1 MPRKRQP
8 AQKKTNKPKSVTQL
22 ITSKPMMQAV
32 VLGTRAQG
40 QTIGLVPTMGALHEG
55 HIALI
60 REARLQADLVIVSI
74 FVNPKQFNSKSD
86 LTNYPS
92 NLAADVKICE
102 SLGVDVIFAPDAA
115 TMYPPGFGTTVSG
128 GERAKRLEGKSRPGH
143 FDGVLT
149 IVSKLFTLTFPH
161 FAVFGEKDFQQLT
174 LIKQMVRD
182 LHFPVEIVAMPVIR
196 EIDGIAYSSR
206 NALLG
211 KKQRKQATCLY
222 EAIQAVQDKVSDG
235 ETRRR
240 SLLSAGRKAL
250 QHANLFTL
258 DYLDIVDPKTLS
270 PVQDI
275 KQTARLLISGEMS
288 GHRVVRLID
297 NGPLFPSPKS

>member
-1 MPRKRQP
+1 MPKTRQSTKKRKTER
-8 AQKKTNKPKSVTQL
+8 KPVTQ
-22 ITSKPMMQAV
+22 IISSKPMMQAV

-60 REARLQADLVIVSI
+60 REARLQADLVIVSL
-74 FVNPKQFNSKSD
+74 FVNPKQFNSRSD
-86 LTNYPS
+86 LKRYPS
-92 NLAADVKICE
+92 DLSSDLKICE
-102 SLGVDVIFAPDAA
+102 SLGVDVIFAPDAE

-128 GERAKRLEGKSRPGH
+128 GDLGKRLEGKSRPGH

-161 FAVFGEKDFQQLT
+161 FAVFGEKDFQQLS

-196 EIDGIAYSSR
+196 EIDGLAYSSR
-206 NALLG
+206 NAHLG
-211 KKQRKQATCLY
+211 KKQRKQATCLFH
-222 EAIQAVQDKVSDG
+222 AIQAVQDKVSLG

-240 SLLSAGRKAL
+240 ALLNAGRRELRSAD
-250 QHANLFTL
+250 LFTL
-258 DYLDIVDPKTLS
+258 DYMDIVEPRTLT
-270 PVQDI
+270 PVQEV
-275 KQTARLLISGEMS
+275 KQTARLLLAGNFSGRRS
-288 GHRVVRLID
+288 VRLID
-297 NGPLFPSPKS
+297 NGPLFPSGR